1 MKISNQEDFWSGVL
15 FVSFGVLA
23 VIVSRDYPMGAAIRM
38 GPGYFPTYVGVCL
51 IVLGVVISAL
61 SFRSVG
67 EGIGRV
73 PWRAVIMLS
82 ASFVAFAIG
91 METVGF
97 IPSLAGL
104 IVLSALAGRESRWLE
119 IAIECVVLIAASWA
133 VFIYGIELPFP
144 LWGSY

>member
-1 MKISNQEDFWSGVL
+1 VL
-15 FVSFGVLA
+15 
-23 VIVSRDYPMGAAIRM
+23 GAA
-38 GPGYFPTYVGVCL
+38 
-51 IVLGVVISAL
+51 ISAL

-73 PWRAVIMLS
+73 PWRAVAMHS

-91 METVGF
+91 MQTIGF
-97 IPSLAGL
+97 TGADAAL
-104 IVLSALAGRESRWLE
+104 IVLSALAGRESRWIE